1 MVSAFLFEMA
11 ATFIFVMVIL
21 RATAT
26 DGAGAVAGLAIG
38 LTLVAIHLAGIAVS
52 GSSVNP
58 ARSLGPALFAGGT
71 ALSQLWLYIVA
82 PCIGAAAAGLV
93 LRTYT
98 FKTEQSAV
106 AVQPA

>member
-1 MVSAFLFEMA
+1 L
-11 ATFIFVMVIL
+11 
-21 RATAT
+21 
-26 DGAGAVAGLAIG
+26 AGLAIG

-58 ARSLGPALFAGGT
+58 ARSLGPALFAGGA

-82 PCIGAAAAGLV
+82 PCIGAAAAGFL
-93 LRTYT
+93 LRTDT
-98 FKTEQSAV
+98 FKTGQH